1 MTKQEK
7 KQVNEIIQNLVND
20 KSKLG
25 ENTFRFFL
33 KDIKL
38 SEDKMLEAI
47 LLGRDAKILKGIRTN
62 NDSEKMISFRV
73 NYQSW
78 LKEQYNLGNVYKDK
92 LRPNKE
98 VYILFDNKD
107 DRRSLDINMS
117 NLDERARKIKKSG
130 LEVSKETLKEA

>member
-7 KQVNEIIQNLVND
+7 KQVNEIIESLVND

-38 SEDKMLEAI
+38 SEDKILEAI
-47 LLGRDAKILKGIRTN
+47 LLGREAKILKGIRTN

>member
-38 SEDKMLEAI
+38 SEDKILEAI
-47 LLGRDAKILKGIRTN
+47 LLGREAKILKGIRTN

>member
-1 MTKQEK
+1 
-7 KQVNEIIQNLVND
+7 
-20 KSKLG
+20 
-25 ENTFRFFL
+25 
-33 KDIKL
+33 
-38 SEDKMLEAI
+38 
-47 LLGRDAKILKGIRTN
+47 
-62 NDSEKMISFRV
+62 MISFRV

-92 LRPNKE
+92 LRPNKDI
-98 VYILFDNKD
+98 YILFDNKD

>member
-7 KQVNEIIQNLVND
+7 KQVNEIIESLVND

-25 ENTFRFFL
+25 ENTFRCFL
-33 KDIKL
+33 KHINL

-92 LRPNKE
+92 LRPNKDI
-98 VYILFDNKD
+98 YILFDNKD

>member
-7 KQVNEIIQNLVND
+7 KQVNEIIESLVND

-25 ENTFRFFL
+25 ENTFRCFL
-33 KDIKL
+33 KHINL